1 MNDLSSMAVRRLLSG
16 LRLHSAIAALVIS
29 LVFSP
34 AVAANAL
41 EDGIRAYRAGNL
53 ESALQLFS
61 AALAENPA
69 DSIARFN
76 RALTLYR
83 LGRYDEARAAFLAL
97 RELALR
103 EAPDMDMIA
112 EYHLGLVDARQGR
125 RASAASHFERVMRGD
140 NARLATLARA
150 ARGRLA
156 SEQTPSPRAFAM
168 LGIGFDDN
176 RNRVNE
182 NEEIPGRDPEA
193 AFTDTAGQLL
203 LPLDALRPRYDVL
216 LAGQHRDYM
225 TDDAL
230 DQTVIGVAL
239 RHALAAGHW
248 RIVLAAETEHTLLR
262 DNSLVNALG
271 VGIEASREQA
281 FGRLRLRYEPAHVSA
296 EGDFDYLDGARHQAT
311 IVQELRLGPNALRLG
326 WALEQSSQASE
337 FEEDII
343 YGQAPRRHGPFVQW
357 DYPLTPRLQLGLR
370 AAWRDSRYETD
381 DPGTEKRHDEL
392 LQLGAILR
400 LQLNESW
407 NLLLDFR
414 RFENHSSVDTYRYDR
429 NTLFAGFEWRPRR

>member
-1 MNDLSSMAVRRLLSG
+1 MSDLSSTALRRVLSESHLYRMLVAV
-16 LRLHSAIAALVIS
+16 VIS
-29 LVFSP
+29 LVCSS
-34 AVAANAL
+34 ALAADELN
-41 EDGIRAYRAGNL
+41 DGIRAYRTGNL
-53 ESALQLFS
+53 ESALELFS
-61 AALAENPA
+61 SALAENPT

-83 LGRYDEARAAFLAL
+83 LRRYDEARDAFLAL
-97 RELALR
+97 RELAQR
-103 EAPDMDMIA
+103 EAPDMNMIA

-125 RASAASHFERVMRGD
+125 RASANRHFERVMQGD
-140 NARLATLARA
+140 TGRLAALARA
-150 ARGRLA
+150 ARGRLGSERA
-156 SEQTPSPRAFAM
+156 SSLRAFAM
-168 LGIGFDDN
+168 FGIGFDDN

-203 LPLDALRPRYDVL
+203 LPLPRIGSDYDLL
-216 LAGQHRDYM
+216 LAGQHRDYT

-230 DQTVIGVAL
+230 DQTVLGIAL
-239 RHALAAGHW
+239 RRALTSGQW
-248 RIVLAAETEHTLLR
+248 RFVLAAESEQTLLR

-271 VGIEASREQA
+271 VGIEASREQT

-296 EGDFDYLDGARHQAT
+296 EGDFDYLDGTRHQAT
-311 IVQELRLGPNALRLG
+311 IVQDLRLGPNTLRLG

-357 DYPLTPRLQLGLR
+357 DYPLTQRLQLGLR
-370 AAWRDSRYETD
+370 AAWRDSQYETD
-381 DPGTEKRHDEL
+381 DPGAEKRHDEL

-400 LQLNESW
+400 LQLDESW

-429 NTLFAGFEWRPRR
+429 NTLFAGFEWRPQ